1 MSAGVGP
8 GRPEGTTFARLGP
21 LVADGAR
28 RSVPFRNIPQRTL
41 VSPRMTSTLLLL
53 VALSAAASPAPRVR
67 IELGLD
73 SAGVA
78 SDRWLAMI
86 RRRIG
91 DARYDSIAVIRRPL
105 SEHDRGWLEL
115 IRSRRDAWEREIPA
129 LARLFAPVPPPAE
142 AVVVLGNRGGEDAF
156 THDPGTI
163 GFDLAA
169 LQRVYGDAAGEENR
183 ARMDRLFRHEY
194 VHLLQKAWLAA
205 HPYPMDTPLRGA
217 IAEIWAEGLG
227 VYFSMSERWR
237 GRDGRPS
244 AAAVRAR
251 EALEPV
257 FAARLAALACAAPE
271 EAESLTA
278 GLSFAPFEQK
288 WGALPAALWLDLEMA
303 RSAGALRELVVAGP
317 EGVWGLADRGL
328 PDSLRGAVRKARA
341 GGDCRGSPG

>member
-1 MSAGVGP
+1 
-8 GRPEGTTFARLGP
+8 
-21 LVADGAR
+21 
-28 RSVPFRNIPQRTL
+28 
-41 VSPRMTSTLLLL
+41 MTSILLLL
-53 VALSAAASPAPRVR
+53 VALSATVSPAPRVR

-156 THDPGTI
+156 THDPTTI

-169 LQRVYGDAAGEENR
+169 LQRVYGDAAGAENP

-205 HPYPMDTPLRGA
+205 HPYPMGTPLRSA

-237 GRDGRPS
+237 GRAS
-244 AAAVRAR
+244 EAALRAR
-251 EALEPV
+251 AALEPV

-278 GLSFAPFEQK
+278 GLSFAPFERK

-317 EGVWGLADRGL
+317 EGVWALADRGL
-328 PDSLRGAVRKARA
+328 PDSLRGSVRKARE
-341 GGDCRGSPG
+341 GGDCRRSRG